1 LFSETMI
8 KIKQQHNLPMVVK
21 RINLI

>member
-1 LFSETMI
+1 MI